1 MTPLELRECVD
12 ALNWSLRGLATLLDC
27 DYRMVRRWET
37 GQVSIPPK
45 IADWLRV
52 MADLHR
58 QNPPPVDWRRN
69 GLVKAA

>member
-1 MTPLELRECVD
+1 
-12 ALNWSLRGLATLLDC
+12 
-27 DYRMVRRWET
+27 
-37 GQVSIPPK
+37 VSIPPK